1 MSVLGAY
8 ELQQLGIQYITFCI
22 TTCDRKH
29 QTLISSEVETTETE
43 QTFEYDSEL
52 LALLSQP
59 TSASFPQAFDQT
71 A

>member
-1 MSVLGAY
+1 MSALGAY
-8 ELQQLGIQYITFCI
+8 ELQQLGIQYITFYI

-71 A
+71 S